1 MNMDHTATGSKRMFD
16 LQELKE
22 LCLDAY
28 VNALIYKE
36 RKNKWH
42 DKCIIIREF
51 NEGELVLL
59 FNSSLRLFPGKLR
72 SRWSISFDVTRVRES
87 GAVEV

>member
-1 MNMDHTATGSKRMFD
+1 MNMDHTTTGSKRMLD
-16 LQELKE
+16 LQELEE

-28 VNALIYKE
+28 VNALIYQE

-42 DKCIIIREF
+42 DKCITIRVF

-59 FNSSLRLFPGKLR
+59 FNSSLRLFPGKLW
-72 SRWSISFDVTRVRES
+72 SRRSISFEVARVRES
-87 GAVEV
+87 